1 MADLIKLWLYPNMTP
16 RIWLSQIY
24 LWKDKI
30 MRYLFIFISLKY
42 IYEKIRLWD
51 NTWRDKIMRHLLML
65 ICFKRCL
72 IWNDPTARRKREEKA
87 SRIPRQKHLVSWI
100 FTWNNSPRLFMMPRG
115 HWDISSGFGTHIW
128 WPYDHW
134 MQDGRREKRWREAL
148 FHETIFYSSLR
159 KNSDKMK
166 QCVLFKAHV
175 PNREKSLL
183 TWTGAS
189 HIP

>member
-1 MADLIKLWLYPNMTP
+1 MYSWEI
-16 RIWLSQIY
+16 IC
-24 LWKDKI
+24 
-30 MRYLFIFISLKY
+30 
-42 IYEKIRLWD
+42 EEIRSWD
-51 NTWRDKIMRHLLML
+51 
-65 ICFKRCL
+65 ICSCSS
-72 IWNDPTARRKREEKA
+72 A
-87 SRIPRQKHLVSWI
+87 SRGSLSGMIQRLGEKERRRLHASLGKNVLSLGF

-115 HWDISSGFGTHIW
+115 QWDISSGFGTHIW
-128 WPYDHW
+128 WPYDRW

-148 FHETIFYSSLR
+148 FHETTFYSSLR

-166 QCVLFKAHV
+166 QCVLFKARV